1 MFSVHT
7 YLLKPNRAIGLELNI
22 DHVNKDIILEKVDQ
36 SFVDIRNEN
45 EVKHYFETY
54 TKFFREAIVIKNRD
68 TIIFNYTYYDLNLWI
83 SFCTLIENFLLSN
96 EKATEETVHFQANIS
111 LESKGIDKVLFTV
124 TKRNKVQEEMELPRQ
139 EFLLSLVNG
148 GLDYYTTMGRYGHR
162 DESVTRMHTR
172 FSKLVQQLE
181 KC

>member
-22 DHVNKDIILEKVDQ
+22 DHVNKDIILEKVDH
-36 SFVDIRNEN
+36 SFVDICNEN

-83 SFCTLIENFLLSN
+83 SFCTLIEKFLLNN

-111 LESKGIDKVLFTV
+111 IESKGIDKVLFTV
-124 TKRNKVQEEMELPRQ
+124 TKRNKVQVEMELPRQ
-139 EFLLSLVNG
+139 EFLFSLVNG
-148 GLDYYTTMGRYGHR
+148 GLDYYTTMGRYGHK